1 MGDNFAK
8 EFQHE
13 MVFIHGLYGQN
24 GQYRG
29 LIKALEKRCT
39 PPYPFLA
46 RLFCRTIICSVLGI
60 RGVRGSQEGRRS
72 GL

>member
-1 MGDNFAK
+1 MDDNFAK

-29 LIKALEKRCT
+29 LIKALEKKVYASIPLPCEAILPNDYLFGSRHPRC
-39 PPYPFLA
+39 
-46 RLFCRTIICSVLGI
+46 
-60 RGVRGSQEGRRS
+60 
-72 GL
+72 

>member
-29 LIKALEKRCT
+29 LIKALEKKVYASIPLPC
-39 PPYPFLA
+39 
-46 RLFCRTIICSVLGI
+46 
-60 RGVRGSQEGRRS
+60 
-72 GL
+72 